1 MFKINFW
8 NYKEIHKENKLFW
21 YIKDMAC
28 ECGCGMR
35 EFNDH
40 IQDNYIDIY
49 FISLVLFNYGITI
62 TKLEKI

>member
-1 MFKINFW
+1 
-8 NYKEIHKENKLFW
+8 
-21 YIKDMAC
+21 MAC

-35 EFNDH
+35 AFNDH

>member
-8 NYKEIHKENKLFW
+8 NYKKIHKENKLFW
-21 YIKDMAC
+21 YRKEMAC

-35 EFNDH
+35 AFNDH